1 MPCTDI
7 NVYNP
12 ATKLTCNCLKTNPN
26 IDKIIPMMFFPI
38 LRVIID
44 RPRDY
49 TDDLRV
55 YIDHPRD
62 YIDRLRVYIDR
73 LRDYID
79 RLRVYIDRLS
89 DYTDNLRLYIDRLSD
104 YIDDPRLRSSM
115 HTLGLSMHTLR
126 LPLHRLRLSM
136 ISAIVVSVTFF
147 LLINTEG
154 LSWSM

>member
-55 YIDHPRD
+55 YIDHP
-62 YIDRLRVYIDR
+62 
-73 LRDYID
+73 RDYID